1 MKVNR
6 RACKPRMANLRQI
19 RQTAKINATT
29 VNATAVTVT
38 AVALA
43 GGLEEEVAE
52 GVEEEMVFGGFVLA

>member
-19 RQTAKINATT
+19 RQITKI
-29 VNATAVTVT
+29 NATAVTVT

-43 GGLEEEVAE
+43 GGLAEEAAE
-52 GVEEEMVFGGFVLA
+52 GVEEEMVFGGFVFA

>member
-1 MKVNR
+1 
-6 RACKPRMANLRQI
+6 MANLRQI
-19 RQTAKINATT
+19 RQITKINATT

-43 GGLEEEVAE
+43 GGLAEEAAE